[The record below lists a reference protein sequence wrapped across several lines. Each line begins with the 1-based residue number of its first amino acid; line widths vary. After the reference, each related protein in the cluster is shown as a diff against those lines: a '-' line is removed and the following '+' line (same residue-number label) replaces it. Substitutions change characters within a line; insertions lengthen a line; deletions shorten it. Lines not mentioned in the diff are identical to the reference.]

1 VEGSRPTKGNTP
13 QSAASRTQS
22 RTDASIGLQ
31 RVREVARRDRRAQF
45 TNLLCHVTVDLLR
58 DSFFALKRQAAPGVD
73 GVTWRQ
79 YEGNLE
85 ARLTDLHTRV
95 HCGTYRAQ
103 PSRRVYIPKGDGRQ
117 RPLGIAALED
127 KIVQQAMTTV
137 LNQVYEEDF
146 LGFSYGFR
154 PGRNQHDA
162 LDALWMGL
170 MGKKVNWVL
179 DLDIHAFFDTID
191 HEWLMSFIEHRI
203 ADRRVLRLIRKWLR
217 AGVSEAGEWSKTS
230 VGTPQGSVASP
241 LLANVYLH
249 YVFDLWVQW
258 WRENHATGDV
268 IVVRYADDAVVGFQH
283 RSDAERFHR
292 ELEQRMEKFGLA
304 LHPDKTRLIE
314 FGRFAVANRQRRGQG
329 KPETF
334 DFLGFTHIC
343 GKKRRTGGYIVK
355 RKTSAKRMR
364 TALKRIKQ
372 ALYRWR
378 HLPIPAQAAW
388 LRRVVQGYL
397 NYHAVPGNSEAITAF
412 RLQVVRH
419 WHKALRRRSQRHRL
433 PWSRFGPL
441 ADRWIPRARILHAY
455 PDDRFYAKHPR

>member
-1 VEGSRPTKGNTP
+1 
-13 QSAASRTQS
+13 
-22 RTDASIGLQ
+22 
-31 RVREVARRDRRAQF
+31 
-45 TNLLCHVTVDLLR
+45 
-58 DSFFALKRQAAPGVD
+58 
-73 GVTWRQ
+73 
-79 YEGNLE
+79 
-85 ARLTDLHTRV
+85 
-95 HCGTYRAQ
+95 
-103 PSRRVYIPKGDGRQ
+103 
-117 RPLGIAALED
+117 
-127 KIVQQAMTTV
+127 
-137 LNQVYEEDF
+137 
-146 LGFSYGFR
+146 
-154 PGRNQHDA
+154 
-162 LDALWMGL
+162 
-170 MGKKVNWVL
+170 
-179 DLDIHAFFDTID
+179 
-191 HEWLMSFIEHRI
+191 
-203 ADRRVLRLIRKWLR
+203 
-217 AGVSEAGEWSKTS
+217 
-230 VGTPQGSVASP
+230 
-241 LLANVYLH
+241 VYLH